1 MTPSVILKPGRE
13 ASVLR
18 KHPWVFSGAIEQVV
32 GDPAGGEI
40 LPVRDAT
47 GRFLAWGYFNRLSQI
62 TLRLLS
68 WNGEERI
75 DEGFWRGRLA
85 RAIDGRCS
93 LFPTHHRDES
103 VEGSASLSGK
113 GPVEHRTNAYRL
125 VNAESDGLPGLIVD
139 RYDEFLVAQF
149 LTLGM
154 EVRKAQLVE
163 LLAELV
169 PGTTGIHERSDVE
182 VREKEGLPS
191 VVGPLHGASLP
202 PEVIVTENGLQ
213 FVVDLVAGHKT
224 GFYLDQRENRAI
236 LEQYASGEVL
246 NCFAYTGAFAVYAAR
261 GGAGR
266 ITNVETSASAL
277 VLARRN
283 LALNGF
289 AGRHDEHIEADVF
302 HELRRYRDA
311 GRQFD
316 VVLLD
321 PPKFAPS
328 RRAGTH
334 QSSHPVDVRSSGRR
348 AGTRTSTG
356 WRCGCSGREAA
367 CFLFP
372 VPRPSAPICS
382 KRSSLEQ
389 RSMRAVMSRSSAGW
403 PRGPITPFCSPFP
416 NRPI

>member
-68 WNGEERI
+68 WNAEERI
-75 DEGFWRGRLA
+75 DEGFWRARLA

-93 LFPTHHRDES
+93 LFPTHHCDES

-113 GPVEHRTNAYRL
+113 GPVEQRTNAYRL

-328 RRAGTH
+328 RRAVKRAARGYKDINWLAMRLLRPGGH
-334 QSSHPVDVRSSGRR
+334 LFSFSCSAAISADLFQKILFGAALDAGRDVQIISRLAQGPDHPVLLSFPES
-348 AGTRTSTG
+348 AYLKGT
-356 WRCGCSGREAA
+356 
-367 CFLFP
+367 
-372 VPRPSAPICS
+372 IC
-382 KRSSLEQ
+382 R
-389 RSMRAVMSRSSAGW
+389 VW
-403 PRGPITPFCSPFP
+403 
-416 NRPI
+416 

>member
-1 MTPSVILKPGRE
+1 MMPGVILKPGRE

-18 KHPWVFSGAIEQVV
+18 KHPWVYSGAIEQVV

-47 GRFLAWGYFNRLSQI
+47 GRFLAWGYLNRRSQI

-68 WNGEERI
+68 WNAEERI

-85 RAIDGRCS
+85 RALDGRNS
-93 LFPTHHRDES
+93 LFPTYHCDES
-103 VEGSASLSGK
+103 VEGSASLSGE
-113 GPVEHRTNAYRL
+113 GPVGQRTNAYRL
-125 VNAESDGLPGLIVD
+125 VNAESDGLPGLVVD
-139 RYDEFLVAQF
+139 RYDEFLVVQF

-169 PGTTGIHERSDVE
+169 PGATGIHERSDVE

-191 VVGPLHGASLP
+191 VVGPLHGAPLP

-236 LEQYASGEVL
+236 LERYATGEVL
-246 NCFAYTGAFAVYAAR
+246 DCFAYTGAFAVYAAR

-277 VLARRN
+277 MLARRN

-289 AGRHDEHIEADVF
+289 AGRLDEYVEADVF
-302 HELRRYRDA
+302 HQLRRYRDA

-328 RRAGTH
+328 RRAVKRAARGYKDINWLAMRLLRPGGYLFSFSCSAAISADLF
-334 QSSHPVDVRSSGRR
+334 QKILFGAALDAGRDVQIISRLSQGPDHPVLLSFPES
-348 AGTRTSTG
+348 AYLKGT
-356 WRCGCSGREAA
+356 
-367 CFLFP
+367 
-372 VPRPSAPICS
+372 IC
-382 KRSSLEQ
+382 R
-389 RSMRAVMSRSSAGW
+389 VW
-403 PRGPITPFCSPFP
+403 
-416 NRPI
+416 

>member
-47 GRFLAWGYFNRLSQI
+47 GRFLAWGCFNRLSQI

-75 DEGFWRGRLA
+75 DEGFWRARLA

-93 LFPTHHRDES
+93 LFPTHHCDES

-113 GPVEHRTNAYRL
+113 GPVEQRTNAYRL
-125 VNAESDGLPGLIVD
+125 DNAASDGLPGLIVD

-328 RRAGTH
+328 RRAVKRAARGYKDINWLAMRLLRPGGCLFSFSCSAAISADLF
-334 QSSHPVDVRSSGRR
+334 QKILFGAALDAGRDVQIISRLAQGPDHPVLLSFPES
-348 AGTRTSTG
+348 AYLKGT
-356 WRCGCSGREAA
+356 
-367 CFLFP
+367 
-372 VPRPSAPICS
+372 IC
-382 KRSSLEQ
+382 R
-389 RSMRAVMSRSSAGW
+389 VW
-403 PRGPITPFCSPFP
+403 
-416 NRPI
+416 